1 MPSSQSKT
9 PNQESKKLE
18 SASPIRVLIAD
29 DHEIVRRGL
38 RMTIQ
43 GEKDMQLVGEAETG
57 RQAIDLVEKTHP
69 NVLLLDVQMPDMD
82 GIQAAQAIHTTRPEV
97 AILVLTSFR
106 DDAQLYAALRV
117 GVDGYL
123 LKDIDGDSLVQAIRG
138 AARGQPQ
145 LHPEVARRLMERMPA
160 PVDPFTDLTPR
171 EHEVLLLL
179 ARGLSNK
186 EIGVAL
192 TLTEVT
198 VKGYVSTILNKLHVE
213 DRTQAALL
221 AVRYGLIP
229 PDELPQ
235 I

>member
-1 MPSSQSKT
+1 MKNPQSKILNPKPKIFN
-9 PNQESKKLE
+9 PN
-18 SASPIRVLIAD
+18 SPIRIVLAD

-43 GEKDMQLVGEAETG
+43 GEADMQLVGEAETG
-57 RQAIDLVEKTHP
+57 RQAVELAAKTHP
-69 NVLLLDVQMPDMD
+69 DVLLLDIQMPDMD
-82 GIQAAQAIHTTRPEV
+82 GIQAAQAIHAAQPEV

-117 GVDGYL
+117 GVNGYL

-145 LHPEVARRLMERMPA
+145 LHPDVARRLMERMPG
-160 PVDPFTDLTPR
+160 PVDPFADLTPR
-171 EHEVLLLL
+171 ERDVLLLL
-179 ARGLSNK
+179 ARGRSNK

-198 VKGYVSTILNKLHVE
+198 VKGYVSAILNKLHVE

-221 AVRYGLIP
+221 AVRYGFISQ
-229 PDELPQ
+229 DELPE